1 MAIFGYIQPLEN
13 QVTGELFKKAFDFL
27 KTTDLDAV
35 FARVTPGNNI
45 TIELDGKNL
54 FAIFQEYDSKLHE
67 NAKTEAHQIYTDIQY
82 LHEGSEIIGIAG
94 LPDIVEQAEYN
105 AEKDICF
112 PKASHLSHLVLT
124 KGTAAILYPEDL
136 HAPGM
141 AINNIP
147 SRVKKIVFKVK
158 L

>member
-1 MAIFGYIQPLEN
+1 MAIFGYIKSLED
-13 QVTGELFKKAFDFL
+13 QAKDKAFKQAFDFL
-27 KTTDLDAV
+27 HTTDLDAV
-35 FARVTPGNNI
+35 FARVSPGNNI
-45 TIELDGKNL
+45 TIEIDGKNL

-67 NAKTEAHQIYTDIQY
+67 NAKTEAHKIYTDIQY

-94 LPDIVEQAEYN
+94 LPDIASPADYN
-105 AEKDICF
+105 AEKDIYF
-112 PKASHLSHLVLT
+112 PSATHLSHLILT
-124 KGTAAILYPEDL
+124 KGTAALLFPEDL

-141 AINNIP
+141 AVDNNP

>member
-1 MAIFGYIQPLEN
+1 MAIFGYINTLEN
-13 QVTGELFKKAFDFL
+13 QAHDKAFKQAFHYL
-27 KTTDLDAV
+27 QTTDLDAI
-35 FARVTPGNNI
+35 FARVSPGNNI
-45 TIELDGKNL
+45 TVEIDGKNL

-67 NAKTEAHQIYTDIQY
+67 NAKTEAHKIYTDIQY

-94 LPDIVEQAEYN
+94 LPDIAAAAEYN
-105 AEKDICF
+105 SEKDIYF
-112 PKASHLSHLVLT
+112 PKATHLSHLILT
-124 KGTAAILYPEDL
+124 KGTAAILFPEDL

-141 AINNIP
+141 AINNTP